1 MKTTLEIPDALVHE
15 AKEYAAA
22 RGIPFREVV
31 EVSLRSHLEAV
42 PATPKP
48 FKLRKDKPWH
58 GGTPLVDLS
67 DWPAIRAIIYEGHCG
82 E

>member
-1 MKTTLEIPDALVHE
+1 MKTTLEIPDALFHE

-42 PATPKP
+42 PAKPKP
-48 FKLRKDKPWH
+48 FKVRKVAPWH
-58 GGTPLVDLS
+58 SEALVDPS
-67 DWPAIRAIIYEGHCG
+67 DWPAIRAILYEGRG